1 MGGREDILLQTRDE
15 GRCPPGDGD
24 ARDARSGSSWCCLGR
39 CGANKGGDNL
49 PTLMGDNWL
58 WCSNCFMEAEG
69 GGSHG
74 VEGGKSGS
82 GSERGPGTGISDRWG
97 VRFGTGTLACV
108 ELVWITARFVVQ
120 ITFLAQKG
128 QCQAKIPKILLGG
141 GATTIPRNQL
151 RRIIRA
157 ATSWIS
163 HTLKKP
169 WYNQR

>member
-120 ITFLAQKG
+120 ITFLAG
-128 QCQAKIPKILLGG
+128 CLLYC
-141 GATTIPRNQL
+141 
-151 RRIIRA
+151 A
-157 ATSWIS
+157 AI
-163 HTLKKP
+163 
-169 WYNQR
+169 

>member
-120 ITFLAQKG
+120 ITFLAFG
-128 QCQAKIPKILLGG
+128 DPTREGL
-141 GATTIPRNQL
+141 
-151 RRIIRA
+151 A
-157 ATSWIS
+157 ART
-163 HTLKKP
+163 
-169 WYNQR
+169 